1 LKTLT
6 CVMIG
11 LLCVAAG
18 GCAAKKKGDGSKVPL
33 DRGVT
38 DVSPTS
44 GPAIKPPDPSFVYV
58 PASASQPRFVPVD
71 APPPTG
77 EASAAAMAM
86 PAPVTPVAAPV
97 MTETPAPRNV
107 APVTASAAG
116 ASRQYKVQKGDTLFR
131 IAKSHYGTGGRWQQ
145 IASANPGL
153 TPSTLKAGAT
163 IVVP

>member
-6 CVMIG
+6 CVTIG
-11 LLCVAAG
+11 LLCLVAG
-18 GCAAKKKGDGSKVPL
+18 GCAAKKKDDASKVPL

-38 DVSPTS
+38 EVT
-44 GPAIKPPDPSFVYV
+44 PASAKPPDPSFVYV
-58 PASASQPRFVPVD
+58 PASASQARFVPVD
-71 APPPTG
+71 APLPTG

-86 PAPVTPVAAPV
+86 PAPVGPVAAPV
-97 MTETPAPRNV
+97 VTETPAPRNV
-107 APVTASAAG
+107 TPVAASPAG
-116 ASRQYKVQKGDTLFR
+116 ASRQYRVRKGDTLFQ

-153 TPSTLKAGAT
+153 TPATLKAGAT